1 MTRCCGRGEVSL
13 EMPAGIDL
21 YWLPLGAGGHSV
33 RLNGKVYE
41 AAELLASVKGKMGP
55 ATAADD
61 EWWQGDKRFPP
72 AGRGGR
78 GAAPR
83 H

>member
-1 MTRCCGRGEVSL
+1 MRSIVRGNPLQDIKNTRNVQRV
-13 EMPAGIDL
+13 M
-21 YWLPLGAGGHSV
+21 LG
-33 RLNGKVYE
+33 GKVYD

-55 ATAADD
+55 ATATED

-72 AGRGGR
+72 AGRGRR